1 SALATV
7 SRSCCSWS
15 CHCFR
20 SVRYLAASF
29 RARSSSRRSAAGSR
43 SCPPSPGSAWLSSAV
58 PAAGSSCG
66 SWPPTSPSAA
76 KSCRLILRMTSS
88 TWDDLLH
95 AHLGLLLVLHE
106 DGFLNPT
113 GPDQRLDMAPE
124 VPDCAR
130 FALLPGP
137 LDRGPDAAHVQ

>member
-1 SALATV
+1 ASLSASISLSSLMPSALATV

-43 SCPPSPGSAWLSSAV
+43 SCPSSPGSAWLSSAV
-58 PAAGSSCG
+58 SWAAPPCG
-66 SWPPTSPSAA
+66 SWPPVSPSAA
-76 KSCRLILRMTSS
+76 KSCRLILRISS

-95 AHLGLLLVLHE
+95 AHLGLLLVLNE
-106 DGFLNPT
+106 DGLLDAT

-124 VPDCAR
+124 VPDGSR
-130 FALLPGP
+130 FA
-137 LDRGPDAAHVQ
+137 